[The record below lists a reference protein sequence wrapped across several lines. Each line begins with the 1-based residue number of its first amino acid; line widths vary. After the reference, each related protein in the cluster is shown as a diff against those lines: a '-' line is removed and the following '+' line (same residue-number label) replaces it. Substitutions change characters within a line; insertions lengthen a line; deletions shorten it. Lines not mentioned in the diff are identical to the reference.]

1 MKKNSLTTKGFTLIE
16 IMVATSIFMVV
27 MLMAMGALVT
37 TSHTAKKAQA
47 LRTAMDNVNFA
58 MESMTRTLRMGQ
70 DYSGGG
76 TYINFTPPVP
86 STAPPPAPGSSAFAL
101 SGGVLNRCD
110 GGTCIPMTSESVSID
125 YLQFYIT
132 GADPADYI
140 QPSVYIALKGVVT
153 VKGETSQFALQT
165 IVSQR
170 SVE

>member
-86 STAPPPAPGSSAFAL
+86 SAFAL